1 MKWFAFPAALLAVS
15 LVWSAD
21 LPSGESLIQRGIEKE
36 GGANAMDRAQTVIMT
51 GTVEVVGRNIMG
63 PFEIDQQGEKSY
75 TKIDLPGIGKIEEG
89 FDGATAWESNLLQ
102 GTRIKEGDELEAT
115 RRASRVSILGDW
127 KDYYKSAITKGES
140 DVNGKPAWQVEMT
153 PTKGHGVEEFYFD
166 RDSGLLVKM
175 TQTMPTAFGDI
186 PVDMTLGDYR
196 PVDGIQTPFL
206 MSQSAMGQ
214 NMALHVSK
222 VTYAAKIPS
231 ATFDLPPAVKEL
243 LAKKKP

>member
-1 MKWFAFPAALLAVS
+1 MKWFALPAALLAVS

-21 LPSGESLIQRGIEKE
+21 VPSGETLIQRCIDKE
-36 GGANAMDRAQTVIMT
+36 GGAKAMDRAQTVVMS
-51 GTVEVVGRNIMG
+51 GTVEIVGRNIAG

-75 TKIDLPGIGKIEEG
+75 TKVDLPGIGKVEEG
-89 FDGATAWESNLLQ
+89 FDGTTAWESNLLQ

-127 KDYYKSAITKGES
+127 KDYYKSAITKGEA

-153 PTKGHGVEEFYFD
+153 PTKGSSVEEFYFD
-166 RDSGLLVKM
+166 RESGLLVKM
-175 TQTMPTAFGDI
+175 TQTLPTSLGDI
-186 PVDMTLGDYR
+186 PVEMGLGDYR
-196 PVDGIQTPFL
+196 PIDGILTPFT

-214 NMALHVSK
+214 NMAFHIDKVS
-222 VTYAAKIPS
+222 YSAKIPS

-243 LAKKKP
+243 MAKKKP